1 MIKYYLFFLLVI
13 AMYGGLYWFSVG
25 SSRGGKRTKF
35 LFTSCVVI
43 TSYILFMLVNLFFA
57 LFAAVLVMSVVAYI
71 SSQNKVSNSRQI
83 LHGAVGGL
91 WLSVPIYAYLVAS
104 T

>member
-1 MIKYYLFFLLVI
+1 M

-25 SSRGGKRTKF
+25 FSREGKRTAF
-35 LFTSCVVI
+35 LSTSFVVLSSFI
-43 TSYILFMLVNLFFA
+43 IFMLLNLFFA
-57 LFAAVLVMSVVAYI
+57 IFAAVLVMSVVAYI
-71 SSQNKVSNSRQI
+71 STQDKVSNSRQV

-91 WLSVPIYAYLVAS
+91 WLSVPIYVYLVAN